1 MKNLNTIK
9 AITLFSAIIF
19 LQVFSATGVKAA
31 ECTRNATSGGIL
43 ASNFSSEGV
52 CQVTP
57 DVAMF
62 PLLKIGL
69 CAEVPTFKNY
79 LTNCKFLL
87 EYASQKKVQ
96 ISKSTTIKLKDNL
109 TLDEGLY
116 KAAVI
121 VMGNTIGLQHSDVF
135 HSSVLGQ
142 EANLDDGPGKYCAT
156 RATTGNLDQF
166 DSSDDDTTTTATG
179 EVDNLESFL
188 ICDDTAPTPGL
199 YIEDKGAYEAVD
211 NESGDYILCKLDSDG
226 VVEAPTALTTGAITN
241 STIGKVQICALASDG
256 TTPEQPGVQ
265 QLAIQ
270 TLPAAVSIN
279 ANTTSINVGFELT
292 NMLQFEQHT
301 ASYSGSDKTY
311 TNAFVESV
319 GLKITT
325 N

>member
-1 MKNLNTIK
+1 MKNLNIFK
-9 AITLFSAIIF
+9 AVAIFSAVIF
-19 LQVFSATGVKAA
+19 LQTFSATGAKAA
-31 ECTRNATSGGIL
+31 ECTRNATSNGIL

-57 DVAMF
+57 DIAMF
-62 PLLKIGL
+62 PILKVGL
-69 CAEVPTFKNY
+69 CAEVPTYANY
-79 LTNCKFLL
+79 LTNCKFLI

-96 ISKSTTIKLKDNL
+96 ISKSTTVKLKDSL
-109 TLDEGLY
+109 TLDEGIY
-116 KAAVI
+116 KAAVM

-156 RATTGNLDQF
+156 RAVTGNLDQF
-166 DSSDDDTTTTATG
+166 DSSDSNTAVTATG
-179 EVDNLESFL
+179 EVNNLESFL

-211 NESGDYILCKLDSDG
+211 GSGNDILCSLDSDG
-226 VVEAPTALTTGAITN
+226 VVVAPSALTTTN
-241 STIGKVQICALASDG
+241 STVGKVQICALASDG
-256 TTPEQPGVQ
+256 TSPAQPGVQ

-270 TLPAAVSIN
+270 TLPASVTIN

-319 GLKITT
+319 ALKITT

>member
-1 MKNLNTIK
+1 MKNLNIFK
-9 AITLFSAIIF
+9 AITLFSAVIF
-19 LQVFSATGVKAA
+19 LQVFSATGAKAA
-31 ECTRNATSGGIL
+31 ECTRNATSNGIL

-62 PLLKIGL
+62 PILKIGL
-69 CAEVPTFKNY
+69 CAEVPTYANY
-79 LTNCKFLL
+79 LTNCKFLI

-96 ISKSTTIKLKDNL
+96 ISKSTTVKLKDSL
-109 TLDEGLY
+109 TLDEGIY
-116 KAAVI
+116 KAAVM

-156 RATTGNLDQF
+156 RAVTGNLDQF
-166 DSSDDDTTTTATG
+166 DSSDNDTAITATG
-179 EVDNLESFL
+179 EVNNLESFL

-211 NESGDYILCKLDSDG
+211 GLGNDILCSLDSDG
-226 VVEAPTALTTGAITN
+226 VVVAPSALTTTN
-241 STIGKVQICALASDG
+241 STVGKVQICALASDG
-256 TTPEQPGVQ
+256 ISPEQPGVQ

-270 TLPAAVSIN
+270 TLPGSVTIN

-292 NMLQFEQHT
+292 NMLQFEIHE
-301 ASYSGSDKTY
+301 AEYINNSPADFM
-311 TNAFVESV
+311 NAFVESV

>member
-1 MKNLNTIK
+1 MKNLNILK
-9 AITLFSAIIF
+9 AITLFSAVIF
-19 LQVFSATGVKAA
+19 LQAFSVTGVKAA
-31 ECTRNATSGGIL
+31 ECTRDVTSNGIL
-43 ASNFSSEGV
+43 DSNFAGDPAGT

-57 DVAMF
+57 DIAMF

-69 CAEVPTFKNY
+69 CAEVPTYANY
-79 LTNCKFLL
+79 LTNCKFLV
-87 EYASQKKVQ
+87 EYASQKQVL
-96 ISKSTTIKLKDNL
+96 ISKDTTVKLKDSL
-109 TLDEGLY
+109 TLDEGIY

-156 RATTGNLDQF
+156 RAVTGNLDQF
-166 DSSDDDTTTTATG
+166 DSSDNDTAITATG
-179 EVDNLESFL
+179 EVNNLESFL

-211 NESGDYILCKLDSDG
+211 GSGNDILCSLDSDG
-226 VVEAPTALTTGAITN
+226 VVVAPSALTTTN
-241 STIGKVQICALASDG
+241 STVGKVQICALASDG
-256 TTPEQPGVQ
+256 TTPAQPGVQ

-292 NMLQFEQHT
+292 NMLQFEQHS
-301 ASYSGSDKTY
+301 ASYSGTDKTY

>member
-1 MKNLNTIK
+1 MKNLNIFK
-9 AITLFSAIIF
+9 AITLFSAVIF

-31 ECTRNATSGGIL
+31 ECTRDVTSNGIL
-43 ASNFSSEGV
+43 DSNFAGDPAGT

-57 DVAMF
+57 DIAMF

-69 CAEVPTFKNY
+69 CAEVPTYANY
-79 LTNCKFLL
+79 LTNCKFLV
-87 EYASQKKVQ
+87 EYASQKQVL
-96 ISKSTTIKLKDNL
+96 ISKDTTVKLKDSL
-109 TLDEGLY
+109 TLDEGIY

-121 VMGNTIGLQHSDVF
+121 VMGNTIGLQHSDLF

-156 RATTGNLDQF
+156 RAVTGNLDQF
-166 DSSDDDTTTTATG
+166 DSSDSNTAVTATG
-179 EVDNLESFL
+179 EVNNLESFL

-211 NESGDYILCKLDSDG
+211 GSGNDILCSLDSDG
-226 VVEAPTALTTGAITN
+226 VVVAPSALTTTN
-241 STIGKVQICALASDG
+241 STVGKVQICALASDG
-256 TTPEQPGVQ
+256 TTPAQPGVQ

-292 NMLQFEQHT
+292 NMLQFEQHS
-301 ASYSGSDKTY
+301 ASYSGTDKTY

>member
-31 ECTRNATSGGIL
+31 ECTRNATSNGIL

-62 PLLKIGL
+62 PILKIGL
-69 CAEVPTFKNY
+69 CAEVPTYANY
-79 LTNCKFLL
+79 LTNCKFLI

-96 ISKSTTIKLKDNL
+96 ISKSTTVKLKDSL
-109 TLDEGLY
+109 TLDEGIY

-156 RATTGNLDQF
+156 RAVTGNLDQF
-166 DSSDDDTTTTATG
+166 DSSDSNTAVTATG
-179 EVDNLESFL
+179 EVNNLESFL

-211 NESGDYILCKLDSDG
+211 GSGNDILCSLDSDG
-226 VVEAPTALTTGAITN
+226 VVVAPSALTTTN
-241 STIGKVQICALASDG
+241 STVGKVQICALASDG
-256 TTPEQPGVQ
+256 TTPAQPGVQ

-292 NMLQFEQHT
+292 NMLQFEQHS
-301 ASYSGSDKTY
+301 ASYSGTDKTY

-319 GLKITT
+319 GLKINT

>member
-1 MKNLNTIK
+1 MKNLNIIKTI
-9 AITLFSAIIF
+9 TFLSAIIF
-19 LQVFSATGVKAA
+19 LQAFNATGAKAA
-31 ECTRNATSGGIL
+31 ECTRNATSNGIL

-62 PLLKIGL
+62 PILKIGL
-69 CAEVPTFKNY
+69 CAEVPTYANY
-79 LTNCKFLL
+79 LTNCKFLI

-96 ISKSTTIKLKDNL
+96 ISKSTTVKLKDSL
-109 TLDEGLY
+109 TLDEGIY
-116 KAAVI
+116 KAAVM

-156 RATTGNLDQF
+156 RAVTGNLDQF
-166 DSSDDDTTTTATG
+166 DSSDSNTAVTATG
-179 EVDNLESFL
+179 EVNNLESFL

-211 NESGDYILCKLDSDG
+211 GSGNDILCSLDSDG
-226 VVEAPTALTTGAITN
+226 VVVAPSALTTTN
-241 STIGKVQICALASDG
+241 STVGKVQICALASDG
-256 TTPEQPGVQ
+256 TTPAQPGVQ

-292 NMLQFEQHT
+292 NMLQFEQHS
-301 ASYSGSDKTY
+301 ASYSGTDKTY

>member
-1 MKNLNTIK
+1 MKNLNIFK
-9 AITLFSAIIF
+9 AITLFSAVIF

-31 ECTRNATSGGIL
+31 ECTRNATSNGIL

-62 PLLKIGL
+62 PILKIGL
-69 CAEVPTFKNY
+69 CAEVPTYANY
-79 LTNCKFLL
+79 LTNCKFLI

-96 ISKSTTIKLKDNL
+96 ISKSTTVKLKDSL
-109 TLDEGLY
+109 TLDEGIY
-116 KAAVI
+116 KAAVM

-156 RATTGNLDQF
+156 RAVTGNLDQF
-166 DSSDDDTTTTATG
+166 DSSDSNTAVTATG
-179 EVDNLESFL
+179 EVNNLESFL

-211 NESGDYILCKLDSDG
+211 GSGNDILCSLDSDG
-226 VVEAPTALTTGAITN
+226 VVVAPSALTTTN
-241 STIGKVQICALASDG
+241 STVGKVQICALASDG
-256 TTPEQPGVQ
+256 TTPAQPGVQ

-292 NMLQFEQHT
+292 NMLQFEQHS
-301 ASYSGSDKTY
+301 ASYSGTDKTY

>member
-31 ECTRNATSGGIL
+31 ECTRNATSNGIL

-62 PLLKIGL
+62 PILKIGL
-69 CAEVPTFKNY
+69 CAEVPTYANY
-79 LTNCKFLL
+79 LTNCKFLI

-96 ISKSTTIKLKDNL
+96 ISKSTTVKLKDSL
-109 TLDEGLY
+109 TLDEGIY
-116 KAAVI
+116 KAAVM

-156 RATTGNLDQF
+156 RAVTGNLDQF
-166 DSSDDDTTTTATG
+166 DSSDSNTAVTATG
-179 EVDNLESFL
+179 EVNNLESFL

-211 NESGDYILCKLDSDG
+211 GSGNDILCSLDSDG
-226 VVEAPTALTTGAITN
+226 VVVAPSALTTTN
-241 STIGKVQICALASDG
+241 STVGKVQICALASDG
-256 TTPEQPGVQ
+256 TTPAQPGVQ

-292 NMLQFEQHT
+292 NMLQFEQHS
-301 ASYSGSDKTY
+301 ASYSGTDKTY

>member
-1 MKNLNTIK
+1 MKHLNIFK
-9 AITLFSAIIF
+9 AITLFYAVIF
-19 LQVFSATGVKAA
+19 LQVFSATVAKAA
-31 ECTRNATSGGIL
+31 ECTRNATSNGIL

-62 PLLKIGL
+62 PILKIGL
-69 CAEVPTFKNY
+69 CAEVPTYANY
-79 LTNCKFLL
+79 LTNCKFLI

-96 ISKSTTIKLKDNL
+96 ISKSTTVKLKDSL
-109 TLDEGLY
+109 TLDEGIY
-116 KAAVI
+116 KAAVM

-156 RATTGNLDQF
+156 RAVTGNLDQF
-166 DSSDDDTTTTATG
+166 DSSDSNTAVTATG
-179 EVDNLESFL
+179 EVNNLESFL
-188 ICDDTAPTPGL
+188 ICDDTAHTPGL

-211 NESGDYILCKLDSDG
+211 GSGNDILCSLDSDG
-226 VVEAPTALTTGAITN
+226 VVVAPSALTTTN
-241 STIGKVQICALASDG
+241 STVGKVQICALASDG
-256 TTPEQPGVQ
+256 ISPEQPGVQ

-270 TLPAAVSIN
+270 TLPGSVTIN

-292 NMLQFEQHT
+292 NMLQFEIHE
-301 ASYSGSDKTY
+301 AEYINNSPADFM
-311 TNAFVESV
+311 NAFVESV

>member
-1 MKNLNTIK
+1 MKNLNIFK
-9 AITLFSAIIF
+9 AITLFSAVIF

-31 ECTRNATSGGIL
+31 ECTRDVTSNGIL
-43 ASNFSSEGV
+43 DSNFAGDPAGT

-57 DVAMF
+57 DIAMF

-69 CAEVPTFKNY
+69 CAEVPTYANY
-79 LTNCKFLL
+79 LTNCKFLV
-87 EYASQKKVQ
+87 EYASQKQVL
-96 ISKSTTIKLKDNL
+96 ISKDTTVKLKDSL
-109 TLDEGLY
+109 TLDEGIY

-156 RATTGNLDQF
+156 RAVTGNLDQF
-166 DSSDDDTTTTATG
+166 DSSDSNTAVTATG
-179 EVDNLESFL
+179 EVNNLESFL

-211 NESGDYILCKLDSDG
+211 GSGNDILCSLDSDG
-226 VVEAPTALTTGAITN
+226 VVVAPSALTTTN
-241 STIGKVQICALASDG
+241 STVGKVQICALASDG
-256 TTPEQPGVQ
+256 TTPAQPGVQ

-292 NMLQFEQHT
+292 KIGR
-301 ASYSGSDKTY
+301 ASCRER
-311 TNAFVESV
+311 V
-319 GLKITT
+319 
-325 N
+325 

>member
-1 MKNLNTIK
+1 MKNLNIFK
-9 AITLFSAIIF
+9 AITLFSAVIF

-31 ECTRNATSGGIL
+31 ECTRDVTSNGIL
-43 ASNFSSEGV
+43 DSNFAGDPAGT

-57 DVAMF
+57 DIAMF

-69 CAEVPTFKNY
+69 CAEVPTYANY
-79 LTNCKFLL
+79 LTNCKFLV
-87 EYASQKKVQ
+87 EYASQKQVL
-96 ISKSTTIKLKDNL
+96 ISKDTTVKLKDSL
-109 TLDEGLY
+109 TLDEGIY

-156 RATTGNLDQF
+156 RAVTGNLDQF
-166 DSSDDDTTTTATG
+166 DSSDNDTAITATG
-179 EVDNLESFL
+179 EVNNLESFL

-211 NESGDYILCKLDSDG
+211 GLGNDILCSLDSDG
-226 VVEAPTALTTGAITN
+226 VVVAPSALTTTN
-241 STIGKVQICALASDG
+241 STVGKVQICALASDG
-256 TTPEQPGVQ
+256 ITPEQPGVQ

-270 TLPAAVSIN
+270 TLPASVTIN

-292 NMLQFEQHT
+292 NMLQFEIHE
-301 ASYSGSDKTY
+301 AEYINNSPADFM
-311 TNAFVESV
+311 NAFVESV

>member
-1 MKNLNTIK
+1 MKHLNIFK
-9 AITLFSAIIF
+9 AITLFSAVIF
-19 LQVFSATGVKAA
+19 LQAFSATGAKAA
-31 ECTRNATSGGIL
+31 ECTRNATSNGIL

-62 PLLKIGL
+62 PILKIGL
-69 CAEVPTFKNY
+69 CAEVPTYANY
-79 LTNCKFLL
+79 LTNCKFLI

-96 ISKSTTIKLKDNL
+96 ISKSTTVKLKDSL
-109 TLDEGLY
+109 TLDEGIY
-116 KAAVI
+116 KAAVM

-156 RATTGNLDQF
+156 RAVTGNLDQF
-166 DSSDDDTTTTATG
+166 DSSDSNTAVTATG
-179 EVDNLESFL
+179 EVNNLESFL

-211 NESGDYILCKLDSDG
+211 GSGNDILCSLDSDG
-226 VVEAPTALTTGAITN
+226 VVVAPSALTTTN
-241 STIGKVQICALASDG
+241 STVGKVQICALASDG
-256 TTPEQPGVQ
+256 TTPAQPGVQ

-292 NMLQFEQHT
+292 NMLQFEQHS
-301 ASYSGSDKTY
+301 ASYSGTDKTY

>member
-1 MKNLNTIK
+1 MKNLNIFK
-9 AITLFSAIIF
+9 AITLFSAIVF
-19 LQVFSATGVKAA
+19 LQAFSATGAKAA
-31 ECTRNATSGGIL
+31 ECTRDVTSNGIL
-43 ASNFSSEGV
+43 DSNFAGDPAGT

-57 DVAMF
+57 DIAMF

-69 CAEVPTFKNY
+69 CAEVPTYANY
-79 LTNCKFLL
+79 LTNCKFLV
-87 EYASQKKVQ
+87 EYASQKQVL
-96 ISKSTTIKLKDNL
+96 ISKDTTVKLKDSL
-109 TLDEGLY
+109 TLDEGIY

-156 RATTGNLDQF
+156 RAVTGNLDQF
-166 DSSDDDTTTTATG
+166 DSSDNDTAITATG
-179 EVDNLESFL
+179 EVNNLESFL

-211 NESGDYILCKLDSDG
+211 GLGNDILCSLDSDG
-226 VVEAPTALTTGAITN
+226 VVVAPSALTTTN
-241 STIGKVQICALASDG
+241 STVGKVQICALASDG
-256 TTPEQPGVQ
+256 ITPEQPGVQ

-270 TLPAAVSIN
+270 TLPASVTIN

-292 NMLQFEQHT
+292 NMLQFEIHE
-301 ASYSGSDKTY
+301 AEYISNSPVDFM
-311 TNAFVESV
+311 NAFVESV

>member
-1 MKNLNTIK
+1 MKNLNIFK
-9 AITLFSAIIF
+9 AIPLFSAVIF

-31 ECTRNATSGGIL
+31 ECTRDVTSNGIL
-43 ASNFSSEGV
+43 DSNFAGDPAGT

-57 DVAMF
+57 DIAMF

-69 CAEVPTFKNY
+69 CAEVPTYANY
-79 LTNCKFLL
+79 LTNCKFLV
-87 EYASQKKVQ
+87 EYASQKQVL
-96 ISKSTTIKLKDNL
+96 ISKDTTVKLKDSL
-109 TLDEGLY
+109 TLDEGIY

-156 RATTGNLDQF
+156 RAVTGNLDQF
-166 DSSDDDTTTTATG
+166 DSSDNDTAITATG
-179 EVDNLESFL
+179 EVNNLESFL

-211 NESGDYILCKLDSDG
+211 GLGNDILCSLDSDG
-226 VVEAPTALTTGAITN
+226 VVVAPSALTTTN
-241 STIGKVQICALASDG
+241 STVGKVQICALASDG
-256 TTPEQPGVQ
+256 ISPEQPGVQ

-270 TLPAAVSIN
+270 TLPGSVTIN

-292 NMLQFEQHT
+292 NMLQFEIHE
-301 ASYSGSDKTY
+301 AEYINNSPADFM
-311 TNAFVESV
+311 NAFVESV

>member
-1 MKNLNTIK
+1 MKNINILK
-9 AITLFSAIIF
+9 AITLFSAVIF
-19 LQVFSATGVKAA
+19 LQAFSATGVKAA
-31 ECTRNATSGGIL
+31 ECTRNATSNGIL

-62 PLLKIGL
+62 PILKIGL
-69 CAEVPTFKNY
+69 CAEVPTYANY
-79 LTNCKFLL
+79 LTNCKFLI

-96 ISKSTTIKLKDNL
+96 ISKSTTVKLKDSL
-109 TLDEGLY
+109 TLDEGIY
-116 KAAVI
+116 KAAVM

-156 RATTGNLDQF
+156 RAVTGNLDQF
-166 DSSDDDTTTTATG
+166 DSSDNDTAITATG
-179 EVDNLESFL
+179 EVNNLESFL

-211 NESGDYILCKLDSDG
+211 GSGNDILCSLDSDG
-226 VVEAPTALTTGAITN
+226 VVVAPSALTTTN
-241 STIGKVQICALASDG
+241 STVGKVQICALASDG
-256 TTPEQPGVQ
+256 TTPAQPGVQ

-292 NMLQFEQHT
+292 NMLQFEQHS
-301 ASYSGSDKTY
+301 ASYSGTDKTY

>member
-1 MKNLNTIK
+1 MKNLNIFK
-9 AITLFSAIIF
+9 AITLFSAVIF

-31 ECTRNATSGGIL
+31 ECTRDVTSNGIL
-43 ASNFSSEGV
+43 DSNFAGDPAGT

-57 DVAMF
+57 DIAMF

-69 CAEVPTFKNY
+69 CAEVPTYANY
-79 LTNCKFLL
+79 LTNCKFLV
-87 EYASQKKVQ
+87 EYASQKQVL
-96 ISKSTTIKLKDNL
+96 ISKDTTVKLKDSL
-109 TLDEGLY
+109 TLDEGIY
-116 KAAVI
+116 KAAVM

-156 RATTGNLDQF
+156 RAVTGNLDQF
-166 DSSDDDTTTTATG
+166 DSSDNDTAITATG
-179 EVDNLESFL
+179 EVNNLESFL

-211 NESGDYILCKLDSDG
+211 GLGNDILCSLDSDG
-226 VVEAPTALTTGAITN
+226 VVVAPSALTTTN
-241 STIGKVQICALASDG
+241 STVGKVQICALASDG
-256 TTPEQPGVQ
+256 ISPEQPGVQ

-270 TLPAAVSIN
+270 TLPGSVTIN

-292 NMLQFEQHT
+292 NMLQFEIHE
-301 ASYSGSDKTY
+301 AEYINNSPADFM
-311 TNAFVESV
+311 NAFVESV

>member
-1 MKNLNTIK
+1 MKNLNIFK
-9 AITLFSAIIF
+9 AVAIFSAVIF
-19 LQVFSATGVKAA
+19 LQTFSATGAKAA
-31 ECTRNATSGGIL
+31 ECTRNATSNGIL

-57 DVAMF
+57 DIAMF
-62 PLLKIGL
+62 PILKVGL
-69 CAEVPTFKNY
+69 CAEVPTYENY
-79 LTNCKFLL
+79 LTNCKFLV

-96 ISKSTTIKLKDNL
+96 ISKSTTVKLKDSL
-109 TLDEGLY
+109 TLDEGIY
-116 KAAVI
+116 KAAVM

-156 RATTGNLDQF
+156 RAVTGNLDQF
-166 DSSDDDTTTTATG
+166 DSSDSNTAVTATG
-179 EVDNLESFL
+179 EVNNLESFL

-211 NESGDYILCKLDSDG
+211 GSGNDILCSLDSDG
-226 VVEAPTALTTGAITN
+226 VVVAPSALTTTN
-241 STIGKVQICALASDG
+241 STVGKVQICALASDG
-256 TTPEQPGVQ
+256 TTPAQPGVQ

-279 ANTTSINVGFELT
+279 ANTTLINVGFELT
-292 NMLQFEQHT
+292 NMLQFEQHS
-301 ASYSGSDKTY
+301 ASYSGTDKTY

>member
-1 MKNLNTIK
+1 MINLNIFK
-9 AITLFSAIIF
+9 VITLFSAIIF
-19 LQVFSATGVKAA
+19 LQAFSATEAKAA
-31 ECTRNATSGGIL
+31 ECTRDVTSNGIL
-43 ASNFSSEGV
+43 DSNFAGDPAGT

-57 DVAMF
+57 DIAMF

-69 CAEVPTFKNY
+69 CAEVPTYANY
-79 LTNCKFLL
+79 LTNCKFLV
-87 EYASQKKVQ
+87 EYASQKQVL
-96 ISKSTTIKLKDNL
+96 ISKDTTVKLKDSL
-109 TLDEGLY
+109 TLDEGIY

-156 RATTGNLDQF
+156 RAVTGNLDQF
-166 DSSDDDTTTTATG
+166 DSSDNDTAITATG
-179 EVDNLESFL
+179 EVNNLESFL

-211 NESGDYILCKLDSDG
+211 GLGNDILCSLDSDG
-226 VVEAPTALTTGAITN
+226 VVVAPSALTTTN
-241 STIGKVQICALASDG
+241 STVGKVQICALASDG
-256 TTPEQPGVQ
+256 ITPEQPGVQ

-270 TLPAAVSIN
+270 TLPASVTIN

-292 NMLQFEQHT
+292 NMLQFEIHE
-301 ASYSGSDKTY
+301 AEYISNSPADFM
-311 TNAFVESV
+311 NAFVESV

>member
-1 MKNLNTIK
+1 MKNLNILK
-9 AITLFSAIIF
+9 AITLFSAVIF
-19 LQVFSATGVKAA
+19 LQVFSATGAKAA
-31 ECTRNATSGGIL
+31 ECTRNATSNGIL

-62 PLLKIGL
+62 PILKIGL
-69 CAEVPTFKNY
+69 CAEVPTSANY
-79 LTNCKFLL
+79 LTNCKFLI

-96 ISKSTTIKLKDNL
+96 ISKSTTVKLKDSL
-109 TLDEGLY
+109 TLDEGIY
-116 KAAVI
+116 KAAVM

-156 RATTGNLDQF
+156 RAVTGNLDQF
-166 DSSDDDTTTTATG
+166 DSSDSNTAVTATG
-179 EVDNLESFL
+179 EVNNLESFL

-211 NESGDYILCKLDSDG
+211 GSGNDILCSLDSDG
-226 VVEAPTALTTGAITN
+226 VVVAPSALTTTN
-241 STIGKVQICALASDG
+241 STVGKVQICALASDG
-256 TTPEQPGVQ
+256 TTPAQPGVQ

-292 NMLQFEQHT
+292 NMLQFEQHS
-301 ASYSGSDKTY
+301 ASYSGTDKTY

>member
-1 MKNLNTIK
+1 MKNLNILK
-9 AITLFSAIIF
+9 AITLFSAVIF
-19 LQVFSATGVKAA
+19 LQAFSATGAKAA
-31 ECTRNATSGGIL
+31 ECTRDVTSNGIL
-43 ASNFSSEGV
+43 DSNFAGDPAGT

-57 DVAMF
+57 DIAMF

-69 CAEVPTFKNY
+69 CAEVPTYANY
-79 LTNCKFLL
+79 LTNCKFLV
-87 EYASQKKVQ
+87 EYASQKQVL
-96 ISKSTTIKLKDNL
+96 ISKDTTVKLKDSL
-109 TLDEGLY
+109 TLDEGIY

-156 RATTGNLDQF
+156 RAVTGNLDQF
-166 DSSDDDTTTTATG
+166 DSSDNDTAITATG
-179 EVDNLESFL
+179 EVNNLESFL

-211 NESGDYILCKLDSDG
+211 GLGNDILCSLDSDG
-226 VVEAPTALTTGAITN
+226 VVVAPSALTTTN
-241 STIGKVQICALASDG
+241 STVGKVQICALASDG
-256 TTPEQPGVQ
+256 TSPAQPGVQ

-270 TLPAAVSIN
+270 TLPASVTIN

-292 NMLQFEQHT
+292 NMLQFEIHE
-301 ASYSGSDKTY
+301 AEYINNSPADFM
-311 TNAFVESV
+311 NAFVESV

>member
-1 MKNLNTIK
+1 
-9 AITLFSAIIF
+9 
-19 LQVFSATGVKAA
+19 
-31 ECTRNATSGGIL
+31 
-43 ASNFSSEGV
+43 
-52 CQVTP
+52 
-57 DVAMF
+57 MF
-62 PLLKIGL
+62 PILKIGL
-69 CAEVPTFKNY
+69 CAEVPTYANY
-79 LTNCKFLL
+79 LTNCKFLI

-96 ISKSTTIKLKDNL
+96 ISKSTTVKLKDSL
-109 TLDEGLY
+109 TLDEGIY
-116 KAAVI
+116 KAAVM

-156 RATTGNLDQF
+156 RAVTGNLDQF
-166 DSSDDDTTTTATG
+166 DSSDSNTAVTATG
-179 EVDNLESFL
+179 EVNNLESFL

-211 NESGDYILCKLDSDG
+211 GSGNDILCSLDSDG
-226 VVEAPTALTTGAITN
+226 VVVAPSALTTTN
-241 STIGKVQICALASDG
+241 STVGKVQICALASDG
-256 TTPEQPGVQ
+256 TTPAQPGVQ

-292 NMLQFEQHT
+292 NMLQFEQHS
-301 ASYSGSDKTY
+301 ASYSGTDKTF

>member
-1 MKNLNTIK
+1 MKNINILK
-9 AITLFSAIIF
+9 AITLFSAVIF
-19 LQVFSATGVKAA
+19 LQVFSATGAKAA
-31 ECTRNATSGGIL
+31 ECTRNATSNGIL

-62 PLLKIGL
+62 PILKIGL
-69 CAEVPTFKNY
+69 CAEVPTYANY
-79 LTNCKFLL
+79 LTNCKFLI

-96 ISKSTTIKLKDNL
+96 ISKSTTVKLKDSL
-109 TLDEGLY
+109 TLDEGIY
-116 KAAVI
+116 KAAVM

-156 RATTGNLDQF
+156 RAVTGNLDQF
-166 DSSDDDTTTTATG
+166 DSSDNDTAITATG
-179 EVDNLESFL
+179 EVNNLESFL

-211 NESGDYILCKLDSDG
+211 GSGNDILCSLDSDG
-226 VVEAPTALTTGAITN
+226 VVVAPSALTTTN
-241 STIGKVQICALASDG
+241 STVGKVQICALASDG
-256 TTPEQPGVQ
+256 ISPEQPGVQ

-270 TLPAAVSIN
+270 TLPGSVTIN

-292 NMLQFEQHT
+292 NMLQFEIHE
-301 ASYSGSDKTY
+301 AEYINNSPADFM
-311 TNAFVESV
+311 NAFVESV

>member
-1 MKNLNTIK
+1 MKNLNIFK
-9 AITLFSAIIF
+9 AITLFSAVIF
-19 LQVFSATGVKAA
+19 LQAFSATELKAA
-31 ECTRNATSGGIL
+31 ECTRDVTSNGIL
-43 ASNFSSEGV
+43 DSNFAGDPAGT

-57 DVAMF
+57 DIAMF

-69 CAEVPTFKNY
+69 CAEVPTYANY
-79 LTNCKFLL
+79 LTNCKFLV
-87 EYASQKKVQ
+87 EYASQKQVL
-96 ISKSTTIKLKDNL
+96 ISKDTTVKLKDSL

-156 RATTGNLDQF
+156 RAVTGNLDQF
-166 DSSDDDTTTTATG
+166 DSSDNDTAVTATG
-179 EVDNLESFL
+179 EVNNLESFL

-211 NESGDYILCKLDSDG
+211 GSGNDILCSLDSDG
-226 VVEAPTALTTGAITN
+226 VVVAPSALTTTN
-241 STIGKVQICALASDG
+241 STVGKVQICALASDG
-256 TTPEQPGVQ
+256 TSPAQPGVQ

-270 TLPAAVSIN
+270 TLPASVTIN

-292 NMLQFEQHT
+292 NMLQFEQHS
-301 ASYSGSDKTY
+301 ASYSGTDKTY

>member
-1 MKNLNTIK
+1 MKNLNIFK
-9 AITLFSAIIF
+9 AITLFSAVIF
-19 LQVFSATGVKAA
+19 LQAFSATGAKAA
-31 ECTRNATSGGIL
+31 ECTRDVTSNGIL
-43 ASNFSSEGV
+43 DSNFAGDPAGT

-57 DVAMF
+57 DIAMF

-69 CAEVPTFKNY
+69 CAEVPTYANY
-79 LTNCKFLL
+79 LTNCKFLV
-87 EYASQKKVQ
+87 EYASQKQVF
-96 ISKSTTIKLKDNL
+96 ISKDTTVKLKDSL
-109 TLDEGLY
+109 TLDEGIY

-142 EANLDDGPGKYCAT
+142 EAILDDAPGKYCAT
-156 RATTGNLDQF
+156 RAVTGNLDQF
-166 DSSDDDTTTTATG
+166 DSSDNDTAVTATG
-179 EVDNLESFL
+179 EVNNLESFL

-211 NESGDYILCKLDSDG
+211 GSGNDILCSLDSDG
-226 VVEAPTALTTGAITN
+226 VVVAPSALTTTN
-241 STIGKVQICALASDG
+241 STVGKVQICALASDG
-256 TTPEQPGVQ
+256 ITPEQPGVQ

-270 TLPAAVSIN
+270 TLPASVTIN

-292 NMLQFEQHT
+292 NMLQFEIHE
-301 ASYSGSDKTY
+301 AEYISNSPVDFM
-311 TNAFVESV
+311 NAFVESV

>member
-1 MKNLNTIK
+1 MKNINILK
-9 AITLFSAIIF
+9 AITLFSAVIF
-19 LQVFSATGVKAA
+19 LQAFSATGAKAA
-31 ECTRNATSGGIL
+31 ECTRNATSNGIL

-62 PLLKIGL
+62 PILKIGL
-69 CAEVPTFKNY
+69 CAEVPTYANY
-79 LTNCKFLL
+79 LTNCKFLI

-96 ISKSTTIKLKDNL
+96 ISKSTTVKLKDSL
-109 TLDEGLY
+109 TLDEGIY
-116 KAAVI
+116 KAAVM

-156 RATTGNLDQF
+156 RAVTGNLDQF
-166 DSSDDDTTTTATG
+166 DSSDNDTAITATG
-179 EVDNLESFL
+179 EVNNLESFL

-211 NESGDYILCKLDSDG
+211 GLGNDILCSLDSDG
-226 VVEAPTALTTGAITN
+226 VVVAPSALTTTN
-241 STIGKVQICALASDG
+241 STVGKVQICALASDG
-256 TTPEQPGVQ
+256 ISPEQPGVQ

-270 TLPAAVSIN
+270 TLPGSVTIN

-292 NMLQFEQHT
+292 NMLQFEIHE
-301 ASYSGSDKTY
+301 AEYINNSPADFM
-311 TNAFVESV
+311 NAFVESV